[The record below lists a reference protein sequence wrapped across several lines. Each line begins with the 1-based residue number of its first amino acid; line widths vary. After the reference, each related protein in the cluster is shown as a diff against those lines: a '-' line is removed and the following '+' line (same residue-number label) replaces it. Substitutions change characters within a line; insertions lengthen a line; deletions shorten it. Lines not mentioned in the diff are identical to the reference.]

1 MFSIWRKSRHGSVND
16 GYSVC
21 KGLRKLGVD
30 SDLIIE
36 RPSHVASLPQ
46 WEDGEVD
53 LSRLGDPYD
62 PNWDAFEWPQP
73 DWIRVWDDRKLW
85 FPYSRTLRWSSL
97 LLMLRDYD
105 LIIGH
110 APFAK
115 TAGLYSKLYRKRYI
129 IFEAGWIR
137 YLPMKWRGYAAAR
150 KGYRDAAMILFT
162 NVDTE
167 PMLIEQ
173 GYSKIAYTPFAIDT
187 DKYTPSQSPPP
198 DTPTFFHPSR
208 QDWPEKGNDRL
219 LRGFAKYVQRNRRAK
234 LVAVEWYQSPE
245 DLGKSKQLVSELGIQ
260 ENVTWVPVMPKGK
273 LIEFYQKSTAVF
285 DQFLFG
291 AFGTTTPEAMS
302 CGRPVVGYVE
312 NKYWQKYHA
321 EPPPVL
327 NASSAVEIFDA
338 MVKLE
343 DQQLQVDQGRRGR
356 EWIMR
361 NCDCSLVASQQLEV
375 YKKVLEQ

>member
-1 MFSIWRKSRHGSVND
+1 M
-16 GYSVC
+16 
-21 KGLRKLGVD
+21 RKLGVD
-30 SDLIIE
+30 SDLFIE

-46 WEDGEVD
+46 WEDGEVEMD
-53 LSRLGDPYD
+53 ILGDPYD
-62 PNWDAFEWPQP
+62 PNWDAFHWSQP
-73 DWIRVWDDRKLW
+73 DWVRVWDDRKLW

-105 LIIGH
+105 LIVGH

-115 TAGLYSKLYRKRYI
+115 IAKLYRTLYRKPYI
-129 IFEAGWIR
+129 IFDAGWIR
-137 YLPMKWRGYAAAR
+137 YLPLNKKGYASAR
-150 KGYRDAAMILFT
+150 KGYREAAMILYT

-167 PMLIEQ
+167 SMFIEQ
-173 GYSKIAYTPFAIDT
+173 EYPKLAYTPFAIDT
-187 DKYTPSQSPPP
+187 DTYSPSRSRTP

-208 QDWPEKGNDRL
+208 HDWPEKGNDRL
-219 LRGFAKYVQRNRRAK
+219 LRGFAKYVQRNQKAK
-234 LVAVEWYQSPE
+234 LVTVEWYQSVE
-245 DLGKSKQLVSELGIQ
+245 DLQQSKQLVAELGIQ

-273 LIEFYQKSTAVF
+273 LIEYYQKSTAIF

-291 AFGTTTPEAMS
+291 AFGTTAPEALS
-302 CGRPVVGYVE
+302 CGKPVVGYVE
-312 NKYWQKYHA
+312 AKYWQKYHT

-327 NASSAVEIFDA
+327 NASTADDIYNA

-343 DQQLQVDQGRRGR
+343 DPQLQDEQGRQGR

-361 NCDCSLVASQQLEV
+361 NCDSALVASQQLEA